1 MLKTEQK
8 YRYNRETDTY
18 NKKMSK
24 NKEQCN
30 ENYQQLTTRK
40 KNPR

>member
-8 YRYNRETDTY
+8 YRNNRETDTY

-24 NKEQCN
+24 NKYQYY
-30 ENYQQLTTRK
+30 ENYQQMTKRK
-40 KNPR
+40 KNLG